1 MTQRARTY
9 GVTYVAQLRHLGQI
23 SRQPLYAAIC
33 HGIHRNASMVS
44 FVRGHD
50 GDEDKFFARNVVS
63 AAEQL
68 NRQNKEKKQ
77 SELKH
82 CMAREGPRVGRRETA
97 YDARSKRL
105 VEMSVC
111 CICTVKRWAARLF
124 AEFLLDQS
132 TSSNLFSE

>member
-1 MTQRARTY
+1 
-9 GVTYVAQLRHLGQI
+9 
-23 SRQPLYAAIC
+23 
-33 HGIHRNASMVS
+33 MVS

-82 CMAREGPRVGRRETA
+82 CMAPEGPRVGRRKTA
-97 YDARSKRL
+97 DGVRSKRL
-105 VEMSVC
+105 VEMSVSS
-111 CICTVKRWAARLF
+111 ICTAERWAARFF